1 MAEKMTTVSGIQFSL
16 EEKEILSETRII
28 RKNGIETVR
37 PKYLSFPD
45 AVKESFRLFAK
56 SIGTTANVDY
66 RRGGYSDLCK
76 AFEIHNRL
84 MHPNSP
90 LKKSVE

>member
-1 MAEKMTTVSGIQFSL
+1 MAERIT
-16 EEKEILSETRII
+16 EIGNLSSE
-28 RKNGIETVR
+28 
-37 PKYLSFPD
+37 
-45 AVKESFRLFAK
+45 RL
-56 SIGTTANVDY
+56 ILL
-66 RRGGYSDLCK
+66 RGGYSDLCK